1 MDYRK
6 YKEQIMDFSNISKK
20 LDQLNNKD
28 TNMKPFQHKPG
39 SGSLFQNQYKNKDT
53 HPDYTGK
60 ILVSRDYKAGDEIKL
75 AAWKRESTKGTFL
88 SLGENTYEP
97 QVIEN
102 PISRGDHE

>member
-1 MDYRK
+1 M
-6 YKEQIMDFSNISKK
+6 
-20 LDQLNNKD
+20 NK
-28 TNMKPFQHKPG
+28 FIHKPG

-60 ILVSRDYKAGDEIKL
+60 ILISRDYKAGDEIKL
-75 AAWKRESTKGTFL
+75 AAWKRESTRGTFL

-102 PISRGDHE
+102 TISRSEHE